1 MDMNRISRT
10 LAGVGTALYACS
22 PFLDHDFDVQ
32 KAPEAPLTVSVTAV
46 SSGSDVAADTMGDAY
61 IDVRQQVGR
70 VFALQVKTPPFPE
83 FRL

>member
-1 MDMNRISRT
+1 MKNVPSVIPPKIDAGLNIGDMDMNRISRT

-22 PFLDHDFDVQ
+22 PFL
-32 KAPEAPLTVSVTAV
+32 
-46 SSGSDVAADTMGDAY
+46 DVAADTMGDAY